1 MASKNRKK
9 TKEAIYSL
17 NHRNSLQNRYINREL
32 SLLDFNYRVLL
43 EARDTHHPLLERLKF
58 ISIFSNNMDEFFMI
72 RLSGLKRQLDSS
84 STHLSVDG
92 LTPFEQINLIRQK
105 CLQMYREQEEIFIN
119 EIIPAL
125 EEEGIF
131 IHNYHDIP
139 EKDKEYLRE
148 YFIHQI
154 FPLLTPQIF
163 DKSHPFPTFTNR
175 LLNIVFVLRDP
186 KRVSNECLYNFIQ
199 INDKI
204 DRLIRLERGD
214 NGEYHFVLVEQVI
227 KANRDLLYPGYEVIS
242 ANTFRVTRDADIE
255 IVGDEAND
263 LLSTITEGVKLRYW
277 RNFVVRL
284 EVSNRMADSMLQ
296 ILMQKFNITEKDVY
310 RFERPLKLGDFM
322 ALVNIDKPKL
332 KYSPFKTRVP
342 IELRNPGVNIF
353 DCLKTCDI
361 LVHHPYDS
369 FTNSVLRFIKT
380 AANDPYSTNI
390 KMTLYRVGYDAPVV
404 EELKNALKEGKE
416 VTAFVELK
424 ARFDEESNIR
434 WAQAL
439 QDEGARVIYGVLGL
453 KTHCKIALVIRKEQD
468 GKLWGYMH
476 LSTGNYNSVTA
487 KIYTDIGL
495 LTANQEMVWDGIQLF
510 NVLTGYSRYLDWKK
524 FAVAPYNLKE
534 KIIELIRR
542 EAEYSTKDNP
552 GEIFCKLNAI
562 THKEVIDALYE
573 ASQKGV
579 RIRLLVRGICCL
591 IPGVEGLSE
600 NIEVRS
606 ILGRFLEHSRIF
618 YFKNNG
624 NPEIYL
630 SSADWMERNLDH
642 RIEIMFPI
650 EKDPLKQRLKEI
662 LEVYWLDNKKAWIL
676 LPNKTYEKIR
686 PADGDKEFC
695 AQEYLLQEAEEEAR
709 SYQQVQVFQ
718 F

>member
-1 MASKNRKK
+1 MGKIRKSYKRKISPKNSIDFIKD
-9 TKEAIYSL
+9 
-17 NHRNSLQNRYINREL
+17 RYINREF

-43 EARDTHHPLLERLKF
+43 EARDLRHPLLERLKF

-84 STHLSVDG
+84 SLHLSLDG
-92 LTPFEQINLIRQK
+92 LTPQEQLNYIRQK
-105 CLQMYREQEEIFIN
+105 CLRMYKEQENIFLN

-125 EEEGIF
+125 KNEGIV
-131 IHNYHDIP
+131 IHNYNDLSDD
-139 EKDKEYLRE
+139 DKNYLRE
-148 YFIHQI
+148 FFINQV

-186 KRVSNECLYNFIQ
+186 KRITDEYLYNFVQ

-204 DRLIRLERGD
+204 DRLIRLKKGSED
-214 NGEYHFVLVEQVI
+214 EYHFVLVEQVI
-227 KANRDLLYPGYEVIS
+227 KANRDLLFPGYEVVS

-255 IVGDEAND
+255 IVGDEASD
-263 LLSTITEGVKLRYW
+263 LLSAITEGVKLRYW
-277 RNFVVRL
+277 RNFIVRL
-284 EVSNRMADSMLQ
+284 EVSTRIAESLVQ
-296 ILMQKFNITEKDVY
+296 ILIEKFNITENDVF
-310 RFERPLKLGDFM
+310 RFDRPLKLGDFF
-322 ALVNIDKPKL
+322 ALTNIDKPKL
-332 KYSPFKTRVP
+332 KYKPFKTRIPV
-342 IELRNPGVNIF
+342 ELRNPGANIF
-353 DCLKTCDI
+353 DCLKKCDI

-369 FTNSVLRFIKT
+369 FTNSLIRFIKT
-380 AANDPYSTNI
+380 AGTDPQTTNI
-390 KMTLYRVGYDAPVV
+390 KITLYRVGQNAPVV
-404 EELKNALKEGKE
+404 EELMNALKYGKE

-434 WAQAL
+434 WAQTL
-439 QDEGARVIYGVLGL
+439 QDEGARVIHGVWGL
-453 KTHCKIALVIRKEQD
+453 KTHCKIALVIRKEIS
-468 GKLWGYMH
+468 GKLNGYLH
-476 LSTGNYNSVTA
+476 LSTGNYNSITS

-495 LTANQEMVWDGIQLF
+495 FTSNEEMVWDGIQLF

-524 FAVAPYNLKE
+524 FSVAPYNLKE
-534 KIIELIRR
+534 KTIELIHR
-542 EAEYSTKDNP
+542 EAEFSTKENP
-552 GEIFCKLNAI
+552 GEIFCKLNSL
-562 THKEVIDALYE
+562 THKEVIEALYQ

-591 IPGVEGLSE
+591 IPGVKGLSE

-624 NPEIYL
+624 NHEVYL

-642 RIEIMFPI
+642 RIEIMFPVEDI
-650 EKDPLKQRLKEI
+650 ELKQELKEI
-662 LEVYWLDNKKAWIL
+662 LEIYWSDNTKAWRL
-676 LPNKTYEKIR
+676 LPNKTYDKIQ
-686 PADGDKEFC
+686 PEEGQKEFC
-695 AQEYLLQEAEEEAR
+695 AQEYLLQKAQKDSF
-709 SYQQVQVFQ
+709 SYPRLQVFQ